1 MKINGTAAKNIKKYC
16 YIVGLLS
23 FLIAVF
29 VCSQM
34 IRYQE
39 KEKKAAGIY
48 MAESTI
54 RRVKA
59 KLDKYITISDLLRNH
74 IIDGSDMDENT
85 FSELAEKIPNEDGVV
100 KAFEL
105 APEGIITEIYPMQ
118 GNSEALG
125 LDLLREHERKK
136 DAVLAKETREYTL
149 GGPYQLKQGG
159 SGALL
164 FKPVYQNDDSGK
176 SSFWGFVLQV
186 IDWDC
191 FMSDINLKSL
201 SEADFSYKI
210 WSYDR
215 SSEDKNILAQSQE
228 DMPEDCLTIECE
240 IPNNTWY
247 FDIAPS
253 NGWIPVSY
261 WLLAIA
267 ASYIFSL
274 LVATIYYQISGKK
287 HREKQYAADLKKAA
301 ELAKSANEA
310 KTRFLFNMS
319 HDIRTP
325 MNAIIGFSGLLEK
338 NLQNGEK
345 AKEYLGKI
353 CSSGNLL
360 MTIINQILEIARI
373 ESGTTALQLKAE
385 DINTVFH
392 TVNTVFEEDIRK
404 KNLQYSADLDVY
416 HTFIFCD
423 RVKLQEIM
431 LNIISNA
438 IKYTSDGHAVHVKIY
453 EKDSEDPRKARF
465 IFNCEDTGIG
475 MSEEYLPHIFEEFSR
490 EHTTTE
496 NKVAGTG
503 LGLPIVKS
511 MIELMGGSIQ
521 VESTQGVGTKFTV
534 DISFDM
540 ASESDVYRDQISE
553 QPDIL
558 EKLEGKRILLA
569 EDNDLNAEIAIELLA
584 EQKIITDR
592 AEDGAECL
600 DKLEKAD
607 SGYYD
612 MILMDIQMPVMDGY
626 DAAARIRRMKDEKK
640 ASIPIIAMTANAF
653 AEDRQK
659 AISMGMND
667 HVAKPIDMNVL
678 LPVIAKHIR

>member
-1 MKINGTAAKNIKKYC
+1 
-16 YIVGLLS
+16 
-23 FLIAVF
+23 
-29 VCSQM
+29 
-34 IRYQE
+34 
-39 KEKKAAGIY
+39 
-48 MAESTI
+48 MAQSTI
-54 RRVKA
+54 RRVKE
-59 KLDKYITISDLLRNH
+59 KLDNYITISDLLGNY

-159 SGALL
+159 TGALL
-164 FKPVYQNDDSGK
+164 FKPVYRNDDSGK

-186 IDWDC
+186 IDWDR
-191 FMSDINLKSL
+191 FMSDINLQSL

-215 SSEDKNILAQSQE
+215 SSGDKVIFAQSQE
-228 DMPEDCLTIECE
+228 DMPEDSLTIECE

-247 FDIAPS
+247 FDIVPS

-274 LVATIYYQISGKK
+274 LVATIYYQISSKK

-338 NLQNGEK
+338 NLQNEEK

-373 ESGTTALQLKAE
+373 ERGTIALQLKAE
-385 DINTVFH
+385 DINAVFH

-453 EKDSEDPRKARF
+453 EKDSENPRKARF
-465 IFNCEDTGIG
+465 IFTCEDTGIG

-534 DISFDM
+534 DISFDT
-540 ASESDVYRDQISE
+540 ASEADVYRNQISE

-600 DKLEKAD
+600 DKLEKAVA
-607 SGYYD
+607 GYYD

-678 LPVIAKHIR
+678 LPVIAKYIR

>member
-1 MKINGTAAKNIKKYC
+1 MTFQSIKT
-16 YIVGLLS
+16 
-23 FLIAVF
+23 
-29 VCSQM
+29 
-34 IRYQE
+34 
-39 KEKKAAGIY
+39 KA
-48 MAESTI
+48 
-54 RRVKA
+54 
-59 KLDKYITISDLLRNH
+59 
-74 IIDGSDMDENT
+74 
-85 FSELAEKIPNEDGVV
+85 
-100 KAFEL
+100 
-105 APEGIITEIYPMQ
+105 
-118 GNSEALG
+118 
-125 LDLLREHERKK
+125 
-136 DAVLAKETREYTL
+136 
-149 GGPYQLKQGG
+149 QL
-159 SGALL
+159 
-164 FKPVYQNDDSGK
+164 
-176 SSFWGFVLQV
+176 
-186 IDWDC
+186 
-191 FMSDINLKSL
+191 SL
-201 SEADFSYKI
+201 SEI
-210 WSYDR
+210 R
-215 SSEDKNILAQSQE
+215 
-228 DMPEDCLTIECE
+228 
-240 IPNNTWY
+240 
-247 FDIAPS
+247 
-253 NGWIPVSY
+253 
-261 WLLAIA
+261 
-267 ASYIFSL
+267 SL
-274 LVATIYYQISGKK
+274 LVILSIKKTLFRTNFNKK
-287 HREKQYAADLKKAA
+287 HKEKQYASDLKKVA
-301 ELAKSANEA
+301 ELEKSANEA

-338 NLQNGEK
+338 NLQNEEK

-404 KNLQYSADLDVY
+404 KNLQYSTDLDVY

-453 EKDSEDPRKARF
+453 EKDSEDPRKVRF
-465 IFNCEDTGIG
+465 IFTCEDTGIG

-540 ASESDVYRDQISE
+540 ASEADVYRDQISE
-553 QPDIL
+553 QPDVL

-584 EQKIITDR
+584 EEKIVVDR
-592 AEDGAECL
+592 AKDGAECL
-600 DKLEKAD
+600 DKLEKAVP
-607 SGYYD
+607 GYYD

-653 AEDRQK
+653 AEDKQK

-678 LPVIAKHIR
+678 LPVIAKYIR